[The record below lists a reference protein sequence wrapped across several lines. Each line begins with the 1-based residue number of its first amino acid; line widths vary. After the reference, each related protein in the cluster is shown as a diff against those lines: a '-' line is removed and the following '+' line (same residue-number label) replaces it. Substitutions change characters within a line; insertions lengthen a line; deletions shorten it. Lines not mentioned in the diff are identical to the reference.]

1 MRRLS
6 GVAAIVVFFMK
17 EQKLL
22 SSAPLAYTHK
32 HTSNFLVKTG
42 KKNASERRLFYFF
55 LFFI

>member
-1 MRRLS
+1 
-6 GVAAIVVFFMK
+6 VVFFMK